1 MSKARYELK
10 WFWQFFKIP
19 DPDKIPS
26 VIWVEL
32 YPHFLWPV
40 SHVFLTAST
49 YMTVV
54 ISIDR

>member
-1 MSKARYELK
+1 MMCILLLGSDN
-10 WFWQFFKIP
+10 FFKIP